1 MRRSHEEVG
10 GVEGGALG
18 GGASRGCRLLEP
30 IVDLGPP
37 PPQRLSEP
45 VRLAP
50 QPPLAPGEFEE
61 RLLASIT
68 RLEACARRLTNNPA
82 DAADLV
88 QATCLRALENWHR
101 FVEGSLTDFKKW
113 VVTIMSNLHC
123 DSLRKRQREVLSA
136 ELDEHPDEAVAD
148 EIPPWQAVTPAS
160 VAAAVS
166 ALPAVLHTPYVL
178 YSVDHLSYAAIAK
191 RLKVPPRT
199 VGTRIFRARARLR
212 VALTKQLPRDA
223 VA

>member
-1 MRRSHEEVG
+1 MRRSHDEVG

-18 GGASRGCRLLEP
+18 GGAIRGCRFLEP
-30 IVDLGPP
+30 QAPGP
-37 PPQRLSEP
+37 
-45 VRLAP
+45 AP
-50 QPPLAPGEFEE
+50 SPLAMRATAEFAEN
-61 RLLASIT
+61 LLASIS
-68 RLEACARRLTNNPA
+68 RLEACARRLTNTPA

-88 QATCLRALENWHR
+88 QATCLRALENWQR

-123 DSLRKRQREVLSA
+123 DGLRKRQRELLSA
-136 ELDEHPDEAVAD
+136 ELDDHPDDTVTD
-148 EIPPWQAVTPAS
+148 EPPAWQALSAAS

-166 ALPAVLHTPYVL
+166 ALPAVLHAPYVL

-212 VALTKQLPRDA
+212 VALTKQLPGSA
-223 VA
+223 AA